1 MYGLLRHD
9 IAISKGTMHMED
21 KKKFII
27 DAMYFGIIAIIALLA
42 IKYILP
48 IMVPFIIAFIVTA
61 LLQFPLDKMNLKS
74 KHMRKLASIILCAAF
89 YVIVFVIVLI
99 VGARIA
105 TEAGDLVR
113 AIPKLFSEIVP
124 FINGAF
130 DELEV
135 TVAAYDADLATVIDQ
150 MATSTLKTI
159 SQTVTDFSAKALILV
174 TGFATSIPGI
184 IVSIVITVISTFFM
198 AIDYDIVLGFLKKLI
213 PSSKREI
220 FDTSAQY
227 TKSMIGIYVRSY
239 ALLFTLTFVELSI
252 GFVLLDVP
260 YAILLALIISIFDL
274 LPILGT
280 GGILLPWALIL
291 LLIGNL
297 KLAAGI
303 AALYLIITFV
313 RQTLEPKIVG
323 AQIGLH
329 PLATLI
335 AMLLGLGLFGL
346 VGLLAFPVTLSV
358 LNAMHRTKQARMAAE
373 AAKDNPTEAQKEE
386 KPALIKKK
394 KHPMSRVRSR
404 GK

>member
-1 MYGLLRHD
+1 MKKEYSKPIVVFENFTLSTN
-9 IAISKGTMHMED
+9 IAGTCESIVGNPSKGT
-21 KKKFII
+21 
-27 DAMYFGIIAIIALLA
+27 
-42 IKYILP
+42 
-48 IMVPFIIAFIVTA
+48 
-61 LLQFPLDKMNLKS
+61 
-74 KHMRKLASIILCAAF
+74 CA
-89 YVIVFVIVLI
+89 V
-99 VGARIA
+99 
-105 TEAGDLVR
+105 
-113 AIPKLFSEIVP
+113 
-124 FINGAF
+124 
-130 DELEV
+130 
-135 TVAAYDADLATVIDQ
+135 
-150 MATSTLKTI
+150 
-159 SQTVTDFSAKALILV
+159 
-174 TGFATSIPGI
+174 
-184 IVSIVITVISTFFM
+184 
-198 AIDYDIVLGFLKKLI
+198 
-213 PSSKREI
+213 
-220 FDTSAQY
+220 
-227 TKSMIGIYVRSY
+227 
-239 ALLFTLTFVELSI
+239 
-252 GFVLLDVP
+252 
-260 YAILLALIISIFDL
+260 
-274 LPILGT
+274 LGT

>member
-1 MYGLLRHD
+1 MALLRHD
-9 IAISKGTMHMED
+9 TAILKGTMHMED

-27 DAMYFGIIAIIALLA
+27 DAMYYGIIAIIVLLA
-42 IKYILP
+42 IKYVLP

-74 KHMRKLASIILCAAF
+74 KRMRKLASIILCAVF
-89 YVIVFVIVLI
+89 YVIVFVILLI
-99 VGARIA
+99 VGSRMA

-113 AIPKLFSEIVP
+113 AIPRIFSELVP
-124 FINGAF
+124 FINRAF

-135 TVAAYDADLATVIDQ
+135 AVAAYDAELATVIDQ
-150 MATSTLKTI
+150 IATSTLKTI

-174 TGFATSIPGI
+174 TGLATSIPGT

-213 PSSKREI
+213 PASKREI

-227 TKSMIGIYVRSY
+227 TKSMIGIYIRSY
-239 ALLFTLTFVELSI
+239 ALLFSLTFIELSI
-252 GFVLLDVP
+252 GFTLLKIP

-291 LLIGNL
+291 LVIGNI

-373 AAKDNPTEAQKEE
+373 AAKENPPEASAEE
-386 KPALIKKK
+386 KPVSIKKK
-394 KHPMSRVRSR
+394 KHPMSRVRTR